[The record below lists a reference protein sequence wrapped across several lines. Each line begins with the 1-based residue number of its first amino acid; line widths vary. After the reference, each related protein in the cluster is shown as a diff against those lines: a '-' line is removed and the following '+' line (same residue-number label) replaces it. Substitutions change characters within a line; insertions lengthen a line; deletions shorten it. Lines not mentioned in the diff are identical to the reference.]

1 MIFIPLPLFFMDLD
15 IGFSV
20 GGERDPI
27 RDALLRY
34 RRIVFVGC
42 SRHPEKDA
50 HQVPRFMKQQGYEIA
65 CVNPNADAPILGAPT
80 FKDVADVPPDLFEI
94 LVVFRPSEEVPAL
107 VDRLIDVRR
116 IPKVFWMQEGIR
128 SEYAREKLE
137 PLGVLVVEDSC
148 IMRRYMGLFVE
159 RDEVYAQILAFA
171 RNYARARGYVLN
183 PDPEKLDELISA
195 LAYNQKKYGARYCP
209 CRPLSGD
216 PEEDRK
222 KICPCFWHQEEIRRM
237 GHCHCGLFW
246 DPKAVEKREVR
257 PR

>member
-1 MIFIPLPLFFMDLD
+1 MNLFIHVSFVDPMAVEITFN
-15 IGFSV
+15 V
-20 GGERDPI
+20 GEKRDPV

-65 CVNPNADAPILGAPT
+65 CVNPNADTPILDAPT
-80 FKDVADVPPDLFEI
+80 FKDIADVPPEFFEI

-107 VDRLIDVRR
+107 VDHLLEVNR
-116 IPKVFWMQEGIR
+116 IPHVFWMQDGIR
-128 SEYAREKLE
+128 SRYAREKLE
-137 PLGVLVVEDSC
+137 PMGVLVVEDSC
-148 IMRRYMGLFVE
+148 IMRRYMKLFVE
-159 RDEVYAQILAFA
+159 KDAVYAQILSFA
-171 RNYARARGYVLN
+171 RNYAKAKGYVLN

-195 LAYNQKKYGARYCP
+195 LAYNQKRYGARYCP

-216 PEEDRK
+216 PEEDQK
-222 KICPCFWHQEEIRRM
+222 KICPCFWHEKEIETM

-246 DPKAVEKREVR
+246 DPKAARAQKF
-257 PR
+257 